1 MRRPWMRMSGADLAE
16 LAAWVDLESDDG
28 GVDRKVDELKQ
39 IMSSWTIDNLQAR
52 FKLAGYARG
61 VLDQAG
67 IQPVVWDFAGG
78 NHIYGVEAVRLLAM
92 KSLRALTEGE
102 RS

>member
-1 MRRPWMRMSGADLAE
+1 MRRTSMSGPE
-16 LAAWVDLESDDG
+16 LAAWTDLEIDDD
-28 GVDRKVDELKQ
+28 GVDRKVAELRQ
-39 IMSSWTIDNLQAR
+39 IMESWTIDNLQAR

-61 VLDQAG
+61 ELDRAG
-67 IQPVVWDFAGG
+67 IQPVVWDFRRS

-92 KSLRALTEGE
+92 KSLRALTQGE